1 MTPFQQILQQY
12 WGYPEF
18 RPLQEDIVRSVC
30 EGRDTL
36 GLMPTGGGKSITFQ
50 VPGLY
55 LEGITLVV
63 TPLIALMKDQV
74 DNLKKRDIKAA
85 AVYSGMSSQEI
96 QNTLDN
102 CIYGGYKFLYISP
115 ERLSTELF
123 LTKMRYMQINLLVID
138 EAHCISQWG
147 YDFRPSYLKIA
158 EFRQLIATVPVLA
171 LTATATPEVVKDIQ
185 DKLHFKAYNV
195 FQKSFYRQN
204 IAYIVRSTDDKF
216 TELVHILQRVK
227 GTAIVYTR
235 NRKKTKET
243 AIELKKQGISADF
256 FHAGLTSEAKVQ
268 KQNDWMSGVFQVIV
282 STNAFGMGID
292 KPDVRLVVHIDL
304 PDSLEEYY
312 QEAGRAGRDGLKSYA
327 VALFAKSDK
336 TQLKKR
342 LSDNFPERDFIKQVY
357 EHLGSFLQVGVG
369 SGFQAMFEFDL
380 GEFCTKFKLP
390 INPTH
395 NALKLLTQS
404 DYIEYTD
411 EVDNNSRVFFTV
423 KRDDL
428 YKLKKFEPKTDAVLQ
443 MLLRA
448 YTGLFADYVYIKEE
462 QLAKLTQ
469 QTAREVYDQLLL
481 LSRNQVLH
489 YVPRK
494 KTLYIIYTQRREDK
508 PHVVIPRTI
517 YEERKLRLEKRIA
530 GMLDY
535 VTAESRCR
543 STIMLSYFGES
554 ETADCGTCDVCLKKN
569 ETGLTHFRFSQI
581 DKEIRRKLSESGK
594 NLQLLIAE
602 IPFPPHETLT
612 VIRFLIDRN
621 QLKQKD
627 EVIYLMD

>member
-1 MTPFQQILQQY
+1 MNSFQQILLQY

-96 QNTLDN
+96 QNTLEN

-123 LTKMRYMQINLLVID
+123 LSKMRAMQINLLVID

-158 EFRQLIATVPVLA
+158 EFRQQIASVPVLA

-185 DKLHFKAYNV
+185 DKLHFKQYNV

-204 IAYIVRSTDDKF
+204 IAYIVRPTDDKF

-256 FHAGLTSEAKVQ
+256 FHAGLTAEAKEQ
-268 KQNDWMSGVFQVIV
+268 KQNDWMSGVFQVMV

-336 TQLKKR
+336 TTLKKR
-342 LSDNFPERDFIKQVY
+342 LADNFPERDFIKQTY
-357 EHLGSFLQVGVG
+357 DLLGSFLQVGVG
-369 SGFQAMFEFDL
+369 SGFQSMFEFDL
-380 GEFCTKFKLP
+380 GEFCVKNRLP

-395 NALKLLTQS
+395 NALKLLAQS
-404 DYIEYTD
+404 CYIEYTD

-423 KRDDL
+423 KRDEL
-428 YKLKKFEPKTDAVLQ
+428 YQLRRFEPKTDAVLQ

-462 QLAKLTQ
+462 QLAQLTKLTRQ
-469 QTAREVYDQLLL
+469 EVYDQLIILTQ
-481 LSRNQVLH
+481 NYVVH

-494 KTLYIIYTQRREDK
+494 KTPYIIYTQRREEMR
-508 PHVVIPRTI
+508 HISIPKTV
-517 YEERKLRLEKRIA
+517 YEERKQRLEKRIE

-535 VTAESRCR
+535 IISETRCR
-543 STIMLSYFGES
+543 SSIMLRYFGETV
-554 ETADCGTCDVCLKKN
+554 EEDCGTCDVCLKKN
-569 ETGLTHFRFSQI
+569 ETGLTNFRFSQI
-581 DKEIRRKLSESGK
+581 ERAIHQKIPETGIQIPKLVDV
-594 NLQLLIAE
+594 
-602 IPFPPHETLT
+602 IPFKSDEVLT
-612 VIRFLIDRN
+612 VTRFLLDRSK
-621 QLKQKD
+621 LEQKD
-627 EVIYLMD
+627 DLVFRKV

>member
-1 MTPFQQILQQY
+1 MNSFQQILQQY

-55 LEGITLVV
+55 LDGITLVV

-85 AVYSGMSSQEI
+85 AVYSGMSSREI
-96 QNTLDN
+96 QLTLDN

-123 LTKMRYMQINLLVID
+123 LSKMRAMQINLLVID

-158 EFRQLIATVPVLA
+158 EFRQLLSGIPVLA

-185 DKLHFKAYNV
+185 DKLHFKEYNV

-204 IAYIVRSTDDKF
+204 IAYIVRPTDDKF
-216 TELVHILQRVK
+216 TELLHILQRIK

-243 AIELKKQGISADF
+243 AVELKKQGISADF
-256 FHAGLTSEAKVQ
+256 FHAGLTSEAKEQ
-268 KQNDWMSGVFQVIV
+268 KQNAWMSGVFQVMV

-336 TQLKKR
+336 TTLKKR
-342 LSDNFPERDFIKQVY
+342 LADNFPERNFIKQIY
-357 EHLGSFLQVGVG
+357 ENLGSFLQVGVG
-369 SGFQAMFEFDL
+369 SGFQSTFEFDL
-380 GEFCTKFKLP
+380 GEFCTKYKLP

-395 NALKLLTQS
+395 NALKLLAQS
-404 DYIEYTD
+404 DYLEYTD
-411 EVDNNSRVFFTV
+411 EVDSNSRVFFTV
-423 KRDDL
+423 SRDEL
-428 YKLKKFEPKTDAVLQ
+428 YKLKSFEPETDAVLQ

-462 QLAKLTQ
+462 QLARLTQ
-469 QTAREVYDQLLL
+469 LSPQEVYDQLLL
-481 LSRNQVLH
+481 LGRHHVLH
-489 YVPRK
+489 YIPRK
-494 KTLYIIYTQRREDK
+494 KTPFIIYTQRREEK
-508 PHVVIPRTI
+508 HHLSIPKLV
-517 YEERKLRLEKRIA
+517 YEERKLRLEKRIEA
-530 GMLDY
+530 MLDY
-535 VTAESRCR
+535 ITSENRCR
-543 STIMLSYFGES
+543 SAIMLRYFGE
-554 ETADCGTCDVCLKKN
+554 TDALDCGTCDVCLKKN
-569 ETGLTHFRFSQI
+569 ETGLTNFRFSQI
-581 DKEIRRKLSESGK
+581 EKSLYESLSGGGK
-594 NLQLLIAE
+594 KMQTLVSELPNKPE
-602 IPFPPHETLT
+602 DTLT
-612 VIRFLIDRN
+612 VIRFLLDRN
-621 QLKQKD
+621 RIKQVD
-627 EVIYLMD
+627 DLLMKM